1 MESLFL
7 WSGVV
12 LLLLIFIMALY
23 GTHLLRRV
31 DNEMGCVHDMIH
43 FMVEGN
49 EGEDEMGLDF
59 SHAVVFDSAIM
70 KNMSKLHEEHEAFME
85 KHGRIPT
92 QQEIGQFSAV
102 KSMIQ
107 DRLEQERAEIPD
119 WKKWEQQD

>member
-1 MESLFL
+1 
-7 WSGVV
+7 
-12 LLLLIFIMALY
+12 
-23 GTHLLRRV
+23 
-31 DNEMGCVHDMIH
+31 MGCVHDMIH

-49 EGEDEMGLDF
+49 GSGDEMDLDF

-107 DRLEQERAEIPD
+107 DRLEQEKVEIPD